1 MGGVDL
7 HELGFRVRRRLDE
20 LFPEDGEQSES
31 QREGREGLGCALR
44 KIQPIADRL
53 QWRIPVGAIEAFAC
67 ELERLRSAFAEERH
81 LVLLIRLQSELCR
94 YMTGR
99 RRNIPPQAL
108 MVLMIAF
115 RAMERLATDHR
126 LTVPD
131 RRALVERVLNEFLA
145 FKRALTP
152 DRATTSAEPKTVSP
166 DRRPRNGDALKPQAY
181 YLIPVNHVDELRGF
195 LKAEFDRL
203 ERALRGKAGS

>member
-1 MGGVDL
+1 
-7 HELGFRVRRRLDE
+7 LDE
-20 LFPEDGEQSES
+20 LFPEDGEPAELH
-31 QREGREGLGCALR
+31 RERREGLGFALR

-131 RRALVERVLNEFLA
+131 RRRLVERVLNEFLA
-145 FKRALTP
+145 FKRTLA
-152 DRATTSAEPKTVSP
+152 A
-166 DRRPRNGDALKPQAY
+166 DRRSRPPAAGTEPPDTPSRNGGPLKPQAY
-181 YLIPVNHVDELRGF
+181 YLIPVNHVDDLRGF

-203 ERALRGKAGS
+203 ERALSASRNRSS

>member
-20 LFPEDGEQSES
+20 LFPEDGEPSEL
-31 QREGREGLGCALR
+31 QRERREGMGFELR
-44 KIQPIADRL
+44 KIRPIADRL
-53 QWRIPVGAIEAFAC
+53 QWRIPVGAIESFAR
-67 ELERLRSAFAEERH
+67 ELERLRSAFAQERH
-81 LVLLIRLQSELCR
+81 LMLLIRLQSELCR

-115 RAMERLATDHR
+115 RAMERLTADHR
-126 LTVPD
+126 LTVSE
-131 RRALVERVLNEFLA
+131 RRRLVERVLNEFLA
-145 FKRALTP
+145 FKRSLT
-152 DRATTSAEPKTVSP
+152 A
-166 DRRPRNGDALKPQAY
+166 DRRPGPPAPETEPCEMRPQIGGTLKPQAY
-181 YLIPVNHVDELRGF
+181 YLIPVNHVDELKGF

-203 ERALRGKAGS
+203 ERALRVRS

>member
-1 MGGVDL
+1 VGGVDL

-20 LFPEDGEQSES
+20 LFPEDGEPSEL
-31 QREGREGLGCALR
+31 QRERREGLGSALR

-67 ELERLRSAFAEERH
+67 ELKRLRSAFAEERH
-81 LVLLIRLQSELCR
+81 LVLLIRLQLELCR

-126 LTVPD
+126 LSISD
-131 RRALVERVLNEFLA
+131 RRRLVERVLNEFLA
-145 FKRALTP
+145 FKRTLTA
-152 DRATTSAEPKTVSP
+152 DRCTRTPAPETEPRETSSQTGGP
-166 DRRPRNGDALKPQAY
+166 LKPQAY
-181 YLIPVNHVDELRGF
+181 YLIPVNHVDDLRGF

-203 ERALRGKAGS
+203 ERALRVRS